1 MMSTHTASVEKMNIL
16 LVDDRPENLFTLESI
31 LEKPN
36 RNFLHATSGG
46 EALIMATME
55 PFGLILLD
63 YQMPDMN
70 GLDVALKLRADKRTA
85 AIPIIFVSAVSRSER
100 KMFGGFEEGTVD
112 VLFKPIE
119 MEDARLKVLL
129 FEQIYFLKKQ
139 IYSMQHEYS
148 R

>member
-1 MMSTHTASVEKMNIL
+1 MISTHSAIVEKMNIL

-36 RNFLHATSGG
+36 RNFLHATSGA
-46 EALIMATME
+46 EALIMAKME

-70 GLDVALKLRADKRTA
+70 GLNVALKLRADPRTA
-85 AIPIIFVSAVSRSER
+85 AIPIIFVSAVSRNER
-100 KMFGGFEEGTVD
+100 KMFNGFEEGTVD
-112 VLFKPIE
+112 VLFKPID
-119 MEDARLKVLL
+119 MDDARLKVLL
-129 FEQIYFLKKQ
+129 YEQIYFLKKQ
-139 IYSMQHEYS
+139 VNAMQYEYS